1 MSKYFTV
8 LFITIILVFAASCGQ
23 EKSDDDKITISVI
36 PKGTSHVF
44 WQSIH
49 AGAVKA
55 AKELNIEVL
64 WVGTATEDDRQQQIM
79 LIDNQVINQV
89 DGIVLAPSDDVALLR
104 PAKDAV
110 RKGIPVIIID
120 SELKNAEDVLT
131 SFVATDNYKGG
142 FIAGT
147 KLCESLGGK
156 GDVIMLRYAEGSAST
171 EKREAGFMDAV
182 KAFPEINVVSEE
194 QRGGATKASAQTAAE
209 NLLMRFKDAN
219 GNLTIHGIYCVN
231 ESTTYGMLQALRRQ
245 RFTGKVQFI
254 GFDSAQPLL
263 EAMQNDG
270 IHGLIVQN
278 PFKMGYESVTA
289 MVKRLKGESVANR
302 IAVMARGVLGPV
314 RPVSMIDEHQL
325 MLEATGQVEFQI

>member
-1 MSKYFTV
+1 MSKYLAILLMIF
-8 LFITIILVFAASCGQ
+8 LLVFAASCGQ
-23 EKSDDDKITISVI
+23 EKSDDNKITIAVI

-55 AKELNIEVL
+55 AKKLNIEVL

-79 LIDNQVINQV
+79 LVDNQVINQV

-104 PAKDAV
+104 PVKAAV
-110 RKGIPVIIID
+110 SKGIPVIIID
-120 SELKNAEDVLT
+120 SELKNADDVLT
-131 SFVATDNYKGG
+131 SFVATDNYQGG
-142 FIAGT
+142 FTAGT

-209 NLLMRFKDAN
+209 NLLLRFKEAD
-219 GNLTIHGIYCVN
+219 GNLTIDGIYCVN

-245 RFTGKVQFI
+245 RFAGKVQFI
-254 GFDSAQPLL
+254 GFDSADTLL
-263 EAMQNDG
+263 EAMRNEE
-270 IHGLIVQN
+270 INGLIVQN
-278 PFKMGYESVTA
+278 PFKMGYESAKA
-289 MVKRLKGESVANR
+289 MVRHLKGESVAKR
-302 IAVMARGVLGPV
+302 IDTGVTFVTKADLDQPEMKELLYPDIEKWLNQ
-314 RPVSMIDEHQL
+314 R
-325 MLEATGQVEFQI
+325 

>member
-1 MSKYFTV
+1 MHKYLTV
-8 LFITIILVFAASCGQ
+8 LFMTLHLVFATSCGQ
-23 EKSDDDKITISVI
+23 EESGDEKITISVI

-55 AKELNIEVL
+55 AKELNIEIL

-79 LIDNQVINQV
+79 LVDNQVINQV

-104 PAKDAV
+104 PVKDAV

-120 SELKNAEDVLT
+120 SELKDSEDVLT
-131 SFVATDNYKGG
+131 SFVATDNYRGG
-142 FIAGT
+142 VIAGT

-171 EKREAGFMDAV
+171 EKREAGFMEAV

-209 NLLMRFKDAN
+209 NLLLRFKNAD
-219 GNLTIHGIYCVN
+219 GNLTIDGIYCVN

-245 RFTGKVQFI
+245 RFAGTVRFV
-254 GFDSAQPLL
+254 GFDSADALI
-263 EAMQNDG
+263 EGMRNDE
-270 IHGLIVQN
+270 IDGLIVQN
-278 PFKMGYESVTA
+278 PFRMGYESVTA
-289 MVKRLKGESVANR
+289 MVKHLKGESVAKR
-302 IAVMARGVLGPV
+302 IDTGVTFV
-314 RPVSMIDEHQL
+314 TRPDLDRPEMKELLSPDIEKWL
-325 MLEATGQVEFQI
+325 SKP

>member
-1 MSKYFTV
+1 MRKYFTV
-8 LFITIILVFAASCGQ
+8 LFMTFLLVFATSCGQ
-23 EKSDDDKITISVI
+23 EKSGDDRITISVI

-79 LIDNQVINQV
+79 LVDNQVINQV

-104 PAKDAV
+104 PVKDAI

-120 SELKNAEDVLT
+120 SELKNSDDLLT

-156 GDVIMLRYAEGSAST
+156 GDVIM
-171 EKREAGFMDAV
+171 
-182 KAFPEINVVSEE
+182 
-194 QRGGATKASAQTAAE
+194 Q
-209 NLLMRFKDAN
+209 
-219 GNLTIHGIYCVN
+219 
-231 ESTTYGMLQALRRQ
+231 
-245 RFTGKVQFI
+245 
-254 GFDSAQPLL
+254 
-263 EAMQNDG
+263 
-270 IHGLIVQN
+270 
-278 PFKMGYESVTA
+278 
-289 MVKRLKGESVANR
+289 
-302 IAVMARGVLGPV
+302 
-314 RPVSMIDEHQL
+314 
-325 MLEATGQVEFQI
+325 

>member
-1 MSKYFTV
+1 MRKYLTI
-8 LFITIILVFAASCGQ
+8 LFVIFLLVFAASCGQ
-23 EKSDDDKITISVI
+23 DKSDDNKIIISVI

-55 AKELNIEVL
+55 AKELDIEVL
-64 WVGTATEDDRQQQIM
+64 WVGTAVEDDRQQQIM
-79 LIDNQVINQV
+79 LVDNQVINQV

-104 PAKDAV
+104 PVKDAV

-120 SELKNAEDVLT
+120 SELKNSDDILT
-131 SFVATDNYKGG
+131 SFVATDNYRGG
-142 FIAGT
+142 YIAGT

-182 KAFPEINVVSEE
+182 KAFPEIDIVSEE

-209 NLLMRFKDAN
+209 NLLLRFKDAD
-219 GNLTIHGIYCVN
+219 GILTIDGIYCVN

-245 RFTGKVQFI
+245 RFAGKVQFI
-254 GFDSAQPLL
+254 GFDSADTLL
-263 EAMQNDG
+263 EAMRDEE
-270 IHGLIVQN
+270 IDGLIVQN
-278 PFKMGYESVTA
+278 PFKMGYESVKA
-289 MVKRLKGESVANR
+289 MVKHLKGESVAKR
-302 IAVMARGVLGPV
+302 IDTGVTFVTKADLDQPEMKELLS
-314 RPVSMIDEHQL
+314 PDIEKWLNQP
-325 MLEATGQVEFQI
+325 

>member
-1 MSKYFTV
+1 MRKYFTV
-8 LFITIILVFAASCGQ
+8 LFMTFLLVFAASCGK
-23 EKSDDDKITISVI
+23 EESGGDKITISVI

-79 LIDNQVINQV
+79 LVDNQVINQV

-104 PAKDAV
+104 PVKDAV
-110 RKGIPVIIID
+110 RKGIPVIVID
-120 SELKNAEDVLT
+120 SELKNSDDLLT

-147 KLCESLGGK
+147 KLCESLSGK
-156 GDVIMLRYAEGSAST
+156 GNVIMLRYAEGSAST
-171 EKREAGFMDAV
+171 EKREAGFMEAV

-209 NLLMRFKDAN
+209 NLLLRFKDAD
-219 GNLTIHGIYCVN
+219 GNLTIDGIYCVN

-245 RFTGKVQFI
+245 RFAGEVQFI
-254 GFDSAQPLL
+254 GFDSAEPLL
-263 EAMQNDG
+263 EAMRNDE

-289 MVKRLKGESVANR
+289 MVKHLKSESVAKR
-302 IAVMARGVLGPV
+302 IDTGVTFVTKPDLDLPEMKELLS
-314 RPVSMIDEHQL
+314 PDIEKWLNQP
-325 MLEATGQVEFQI
+325 